1 MMTQTLFGEEN
12 EMTAKDILCDDKG
25 VIMRSDQA
33 TLSVRKLRDRYQVF
47 MYEKD
52 EDGAMISIE
61 FFKEYAEALRDYL
74 TKSLETDPANV

>member
-1 MMTQTLFGEEN
+1 MKTLFGEEN
-12 EMTAKDILCDDKG
+12 EFTAKSILEDDKG
-25 VIMRSDQA
+25 VIICNENSR
-33 TLSVRKLRDRYQVF
+33 LSISKLRDRYQVF